1 MASFSGI
8 ARVKPPRFIHGFLD
22 AVSADAKHVGAEIK
36 VGADECVG
44 YAELLGFRYPVKAYH
59 FKVSETL
66 TRGSRLDDQG
76 LKDLAA
82 HGFKGV
88 VNLCKEYDDSDKV
101 RGVGLKALHLGIVD
115 NTAPTVDQ
123 MKQFL
128 DFAADA
134 ANAQCY
140 VHCEAGMGRTAVAV
154 ACYRMGVQR
163 WEIEAAL
170 VDGEKFGLQLENQID
185 FLRVFYADLHAGK
198 IAGYPK

>member
-1 MASFSGI
+1 MSSFSGI

-22 AVSADAKHVGAEIK
+22 AVSADAKHVGAAVK
-36 VGADECVG
+36 GGAAECVG

-66 TRGSRLDDQG
+66 TRGSRLDEQG
-76 LKDLAA
+76 LEDLAE

-101 RGVGLKALHLGIVD
+101 RTAGLMPLHLGIIV
-115 NTAPTVDQ
+115 NTAPTVEQ
-123 MKQFL
+123 MKKFL
-128 DFAADA
+128 DFAADP
-134 ANAQCY
+134 ANEQCY
-140 VHCEAGMGRTAVAV
+140 VHCEAGMGRTGVAV

-170 VDGEKFGLQLENQID
+170 ADGEKFGLQLENQID
-185 FLRVFYADLHAGK
+185 FLRAFYAELHAGR

>member
-1 MASFSGI
+1 MSSFSGI

-36 VGADECVG
+36 VGAAECVG

-66 TRGSRLDDQG
+66 TRGSRLDEQG
-76 LKDLAA
+76 LKDLAG

-101 RGVGLKALHLGIVD
+101 RAAGLTPLHLGILD

-128 DFAADA
+128 DFAADP
-134 ANAQCY
+134 ANEQCY
-140 VHCEAGMGRTAVAV
+140 VHCEAGMGRTGVAV

-163 WEIEAAL
+163 WEIEGAL
-170 VDGEKFGLQLENQID
+170 EDGEKFGLQLANQID
-185 FLRVFYADLHAGK
+185 FLRAFYAELHAGK